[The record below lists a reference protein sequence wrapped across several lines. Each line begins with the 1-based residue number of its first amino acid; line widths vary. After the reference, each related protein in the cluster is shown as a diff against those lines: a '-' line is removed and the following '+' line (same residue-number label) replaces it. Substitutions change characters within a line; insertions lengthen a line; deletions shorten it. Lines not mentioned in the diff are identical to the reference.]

1 MSLQINNPPQFR
13 LNIRN
18 KLAQQ
23 LQVYA
28 GANVV
33 ENLDKIAS
41 NMEKGAY
48 NYAIQEANFRK
59 IVKKWETGAFVQLY
73 LDRLRTIYTNLKTN
87 SDLAKSVLSGDVLP
101 QALAFMTHQEMKPE
115 HWAEIIERL
124 TKRNASKY
132 TDNAEASTD
141 MFTCRKCKGKRCT
154 YYEMQTRSADE
165 PATIFITCLDCKNHW
180 RM

>member
-1 MSLQINNPPQFR
+1 MTTQINNPAQFR
-13 LNIRN
+13 INMRAKICEELKQIVDTVDVDVD
-18 KLAQQ
+18 KLA
-23 LQVYA
+23 
-28 GANVV
+28 
-33 ENLDKIAS
+33 S
-41 NMEKGAY
+41 NTEKGVY

-59 IVKKWETGAFVQLY
+59 IVKKWENGAFAQLY
-73 LDRLRTIYTNLKTN
+73 LDRLRSVYINLKSN
-87 SDLAKSVLSGDVLP
+87 KDLALSVIRGDVLP
-101 QALAFMTHQEMKPE
+101 QSLAFMTHQEMNPE
-115 HWAEIIERL
+115 HWSEIIERL
-124 TKRNASKY
+124 RKRNASKY

>member
-1 MSLQINNPPQFR
+1 MTTQIENPTQFR
-13 LNIRN
+13 KNIRVKFAGMFDTMKSSLDADTE
-18 KLAQQ
+18 KLAS
-23 LQVYA
+23 
-28 GANVV
+28 
-33 ENLDKIAS
+33 NL
-41 NMEKGAY
+41 EKGVY

-59 IVKKWETGAFVQLY
+59 IVKKWENGAFVQLY

-87 SDLAKSVLSGDVLP
+87 PDLAISILQGEILP
-101 QALAFMTHQEMKPE
+101 QSFAFMTHQEMNPG

-132 TDNAEASTD
+132 TDNMEASTD